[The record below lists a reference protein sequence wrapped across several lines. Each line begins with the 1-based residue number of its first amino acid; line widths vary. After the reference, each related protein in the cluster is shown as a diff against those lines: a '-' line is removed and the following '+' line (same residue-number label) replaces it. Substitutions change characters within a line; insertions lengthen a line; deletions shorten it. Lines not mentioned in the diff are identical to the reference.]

1 MQGSGGYGVVAS
13 AFGDTR
19 VADVFDGRD
28 DGSADGGQAGG
39 PAAGAVG
46 CVRAGGGLQGAGR
59 RGLRPGPASRVEL
72 STGISRQRRALI
84 PACGSGWFFLTTAM

>member
-1 MQGSGGYGVVAS
+1 MEGFGWGGVVAS
-13 AFGDTR
+13 AFGDTE

-46 CVRAGGGLQGAGR
+46 GCVCAEGGLEGAGR

-72 STGISRQRRALI
+72 PAGICRQRRV
-84 PACGSGWFFLTTAM
+84 PACSSGWFFLTTAM